1 LRNLILKVVHTVWEE
16 LIVINIK
23 MKKYKDTHQILQI
36 WFSSSFPIGSY
47 AYSHGLEALIDDDKI
62 KNRDDVREYLEALLF
77 YGSLRNDYIFLKS
90 VYMGEEI
97 NDLILASATS
107 KERHTEMIDMGNSF
121 RKIMKDS
128 WELVLEENTSFVYCI
143 SKAALHFNIK
153 FDDLIKFYLQSYISN
168 LINVCVKHIP
178 MSQKDGQIL
187 NVNFIDQIQKF
198 LDQSYQLTLKDIGTS
213 FFIGDIFA
221 IKHENLDSRIYL
233 T

>member
-1 LRNLILKVVHTVWEE
+1 MHTVWEE

-23 MKKYKDTHQILQI
+23 MKKTKDPHQILQI

-47 AYSHGLEALIDDDKI
+47 AYSHGLEALIDEKKI
-62 KNRDDVREYLEALLF
+62 ENKDDVKEFLDALLF
-77 YGSLRNDYIFLKS
+77 YGTLRNDYIFMKS
-90 VYMGEEI
+90 IYKGEEV
-97 NDLILASATS
+97 NKLILASASS
-107 KERHTEMIDMGNSF
+107 KERQIEMIDMGNSF

-128 WELVLEENTSFVYCI
+128 WELSLPENTSFIYCLA
-143 SKAALHFNIK
+143 KAGLHFDIK
-153 FDDLIKFYLQSYISN
+153 FDDLIKFYLQSFISN

-178 MSQKDGQIL
+178 MSQKDGQSL
-187 NVNFIDQIQKF
+187 NVIFINQIQEF
-198 LDQSYQLTLKDIGTS
+198 LTHSDKLTLKDIGTT

>member
-1 LRNLILKVVHTVWEE
+1 MELTVWDV
-16 LIVINIK
+16 LIVINTK
-23 MKKYKDTHQILQI
+23 MKKIKDPVQILQI
-36 WFSSSFPIGSY
+36 WFSSSFPVGSY

-97 NDLILASATS
+97 NDLNLASASS

-198 LDQSYQLTLKDIGTS
+198 LEQSEELTLKDIGTS